1 MTVVELTAHSG
12 NAEPVP
18 DRVRVMVDWQPA
30 TRTLGLQYRLLG
42 GVERIRLPAPV
53 PAGRVDGLWHR
64 SCCEAF
70 IAHARGGDY
79 CEFNFSPSGAWAA
92 YRFAARRQ
100 GMRPLA
106 GTEPPAIRL
115 ERSPDE
121 VLVEVRFDPGPVA
134 CPPGSDIALGL
145 AAVIEDR
152 EGRHSFWA
160 LRHGSS
166 RPDFHDPSSF
176 LLHLDAAGIRPAQ
189 EPAP

>member
-18 DRVRVMVDWQPA
+18 DRVRVTVDWKPA
-30 TRTLGLQYRLLG
+30 TRTLALQYRLLG
-42 GVERIRLPAPV
+42 GVERIRLPAPA
-53 PAGRVDGLWHR
+53 PAGRVDGLWR
-64 SCCEAF
+64 QSCCEAF
-70 IAHARGGDY
+70 IGSPRGGDY

-92 YRFAARRQ
+92 YRFAATRQ
-100 GMRPLA
+100 GMRPLEGA
-106 GTEPPAIRL
+106 EPPAIRL
-115 ERSPDE
+115 ERRPDE

-160 LRHGSS
+160 LRHGSDQ
-166 RPDFHDPSSF
+166 PDFHDPSSF
-176 LLHLDAAGIRPAQ
+176 LLPLDAAAMRPAQ